1 MAGWFGSGE
10 VEEMERKGAAFPFFG
25 LRGDGCVEVEDGK
38 RRLRAVVLDL
48 FVAERKGT
56 AEKKMKTGG
65 GWFGWP
71 VFFGSEKSNRG
82 ATPGDQ
88 K

>member
-1 MAGWFGSGE
+1 
-10 VEEMERKGAAFPFFG
+10 MERKGAAFPFFG

-71 VFFGSEKSNRG
+71 VFLG
-82 ATPGDQ
+82 Q
-88 K
+88 KNQTEEQLRENKNENQGGRLV